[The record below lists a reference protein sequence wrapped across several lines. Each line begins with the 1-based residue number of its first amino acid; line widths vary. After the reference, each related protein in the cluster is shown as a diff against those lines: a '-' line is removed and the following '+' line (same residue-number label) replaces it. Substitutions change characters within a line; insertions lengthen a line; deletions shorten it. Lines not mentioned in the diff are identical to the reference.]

1 MESRTKGFAF
11 TFLIVAGIG
20 ASLLVMLLVVL
31 NRRDETVSLNHE
43 IQYDDFA
50 FSVLSVRQAWFVG
63 DGDRQVKPSG
73 LFYIVTLKVANHAVR
88 VDYKYNRGCALLVD
102 EQGIEYSPSPEGQPA
117 LEATLSPSELCSAPI
132 PAGASCVTEV
142 VFDVPAGVSVSQLRI
157 TFGPI
162 ADIFDPIFSG
172 RKRIALTQVTPPGDD
187 Q

>member
-1 MESRTKGFAF
+1 MESSTKGVGL
-11 TFLIVAGIG
+11 TFLIVAVIG
-20 ASLLVMLLVVL
+20 ASLLATLALL

-50 FSVLSVRQAWFVG
+50 FSVLSVRRAEFLGNGESV
-63 DGDRQVKPSG
+63 VKPAG
-73 LFYIVTLKVANHAVR
+73 FFYIVALKIANHAVR
-88 VDYKYNRGCALLVD
+88 VDYKYKRHCALLVD
-102 EQGIEYSPSPEGQPA
+102 ERGKEYSPSPEGQPA
-117 LEATLSPSELCSAPI
+117 LEATLSSAELCSAPI

-142 VFDVPAGVSVSQLRI
+142 VFDVPAGVRVSQLRI

-172 RKRIALTQVTPPGDD
+172 RKRIALTPVTPPAEN